1 MTTALLLL
9 AVLVLVLLNG
19 FFVAAEFA
27 FVRARKSQLEADAE
41 EGKRGAA
48 LAAQIT
54 DDLSRYLS
62 ACQLGITLTSLGIGF
77 LGEPA
82 IATIFEDII
91 GDSVS
96 HNLSLAISL
105 IARLRHLH
113 GAAHHDRRAGAED
126 LGDPEVGDRRAR
138 SSRGPLHLFTRA
150 FHPFI
155 ALLNAASNAILRLIG
170 VRTSG
175 NLEDGE
181 TPEDLK
187 LLIQQSLIGGKLDPG
202 EAGMLTGV
210 FHLHEQEARQ
220 VMTPAPAV
228 VTVDLSEDVETAL
241 RRCVSSGHTRLV
253 VTEDENH
260 DRVKGIVH
268 ANALAQLL
276 LTEGPDATIEGLVR
290 EAPIVP
296 ETKPLDDLLAD
307 LQRQRTS
314 LAIVIDE
321 YGRTAGIVTVEDII
335 EEVVGE
341 IDDETD
347 PLGGA
352 VRRLANGDWFV
363 RGHVAITDLEDYGL
377 HLPVD
382 SDAYNSVGGFVFGEL
397 GRLPKRG
404 DTIQHNGYSIRVE
417 SVRENRIEAVRI
429 RAARRVRGAS
439 HGLTAGAP
447 SSGYRRNPG
456 SKKLPAWQIAQVG
469 KTRYLARQPTRPLRR
484 LRRREGDPGED
495 RPRETH
501 KAAGLRGASPAALVF
516 LEEGLR

>member
-1 MTTALLLL
+1 MA
-9 AVLVLVLLNG
+9 LVLLNG

-27 FVRARKSQLEADAE
+27 FVRARRAHLAKEAE

-48 LAAQIT
+48 LAVKIS
-54 DDLSRYLS
+54 DELSRYLS
-62 ACQLGITLTSLGIGF
+62 ACQLGITFTSLGIGF

-82 IATIFEDII
+82 VATLFEDLL
-91 GDSVS
+91 GESVP
-96 HNLSLAISL
+96 HGVSLAVSFALAYL
-105 IARLRHLH
+105 ITTALHITIGEQVPKIWAIQKAEPAARL
-113 GAAHHDRRAGAED
+113 
-126 LGDPEVGDRRAR
+126 VAR
-138 SSRGPLHLFTRA
+138 PLHLFARV

-155 ALLNAASNAILRLIG
+155 VVLNGASNAILRVMG
-170 VRTSG
+170 VKTAG
-175 NLEDGE
+175 GLEEGE
-181 TPEDLK
+181 TPEELK
-187 LLIQQSLIGGKLDPG
+187 VLIQQSLTGGKLDEG

-228 VTVDLSEDVETAL
+228 VTVDMSENVETAL

-268 ANALAQLL
+268 ANALAQRLMSD
-276 LTEGPDATIEGLVR
+276 GPDASMDGLVR

-296 ETKPLDDLLAD
+296 ETKALDDLLAD
-307 LQRQRTS
+307 LKRQRTS
-314 LAIVIDE
+314 LAVVIDE

-341 IDDETD
+341 IADETD

-363 RGHVAITDLEDYGL
+363 RGHVAISDLEDYGL
-377 HLPVD
+377 ELPVD

-404 DTIQHNGYSIRVE
+404 DSVTHNGYLIRVE

-429 RAARRVRGAS
+429 RERA
-439 HGLTAGAP
+439 HD
-447 SSGYRRNPG
+447 
-456 SKKLPAWQIAQVG
+456 PA
-469 KTRYLARQPTRPLRR
+469 
-484 LRRREGDPGED
+484 
-495 RPRETH
+495 
-501 KAAGLRGASPAALVF
+501 
-516 LEEGLR
+516 